1 MAIIIIAAIATTSS
15 TTNVMAATA
24 DTTVMSTTATTGTTT
39 AAAATATPTTPTVM
53 SGPDPAISRQEAQR
67 GGQRHRANGN
77 RRHYVAVGTSN
88 RSRHVSIPH
97 SLRPIMTGGGR
108 TG

>member
-24 DTTVMSTTATTGTTT
+24 NTTVMSTAATTGTT
-39 AAAATATPTTPTVM
+39 AATATPTTTTVM
-53 SGPDPAISRQEAQR
+53 SEPDPAISRQEAQR